1 MKGFV
6 NIGKDAYV
14 NIDFIDKEKSHYD
27 AQLDKYVVFDIYG
40 TKYLVDRK
48 LVKGKLY

>member
-6 NIGKDAYV
+6 NIGKDSYV

-27 AQLDKYVVFDIYG
+27 PQIKKYVVFDIYG
-40 TKYLVDRK
+40 TKYLVDK
-48 LVKGKLY
+48 SLVKGKLY